1 MLNQTNSKKYWV
13 IGGLY
18 RDTGFDAIVEGTE
31 RLFGPFPSRD
41 EAIQAWRRVAE
52 ATRSSCLTRFSFAE
66 EPGN

>member
-18 RDTGFDAIVEGTE
+18 RDTGFDTLVEGTE

-41 EAIQAWRRVAE
+41 EATQAWRQLAE
-52 ATRSSCLTRFSFAE
+52 ATRSSCLTRFSIAE
-66 EPGN
+66 EPSR